1 MFETIYTILTRLAT
15 SGDADWSVNGNAFR
29 VDLNDFDGFD
39 DDWSEIDREYED
51 PDMVEALMEVLD
63 QANDSDGGFY
73 ETFFFDDCTLKLG
86 YTSYDI

>member
-1 MFETIYTILTRLAT
+1 MFEIIYTILTRLAQ
-15 SGDADWSVNGNAFR
+15 SGDASWSVNDHAFR
-29 VDLNDFDGFD
+29 VDLNDFEGFD
-39 DDWSEIDREYED
+39 DDWSEVMRDYED
-51 PDMVEALMEVLD
+51 PDMVEALMEILD